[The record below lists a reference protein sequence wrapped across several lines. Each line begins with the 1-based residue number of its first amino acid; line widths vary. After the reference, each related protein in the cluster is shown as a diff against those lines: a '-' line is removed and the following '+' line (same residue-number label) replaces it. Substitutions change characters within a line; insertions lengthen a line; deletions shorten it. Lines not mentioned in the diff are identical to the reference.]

1 MAGSGLG
8 RAQPFAPLQQKGFAC
23 ENALV
28 NPLLISGP
36 AAIFATAGVAAYGAV
51 YPRSQ
56 LFGSTICRTNSPG
69 RLAITFDDG
78 PNPRITAKLLDLLD
92 RHQARATFFLIGKFV
107 RECPEIVRETAARGH
122 VLANHTHS
130 HPNLFWLSAAKI
142 EDEFRLCSDAIS
154 SVTGARP
161 KWFRP
166 PFGFRNPW
174 VVPGAEQ
181 LGLRTVMWTRI
192 PGDWQG
198 RPADGLIPRMASI
211 AEHAREHAT
220 ASRTGSSGARVTGDI
235 LCLHDGGHRELN
247 ADRTPTLG
255 ALEHWLPRWRDLGLE
270 FVTIEE
276 AVRTPAT

>member
-1 MAGSGLG
+1 
-8 RAQPFAPLQQKGFAC
+8 
-23 ENALV
+23 V

-36 AAIFATAGVAAYGAV
+36 AAIFVTAGVGVYGAV

-56 LFGSTICRTNSPG
+56 LFGCTICRTNSPR

-78 PNPRITAKLLDLLD
+78 PNPRITPKLLDLLD
-92 RHQARATFFLIGKFV
+92 RHNVRATFFLIGKFA
-107 RECPEIVRETAARGH
+107 RECPGIVRETAARGH
-122 VLANHTHS
+122 VLANHTYS
-130 HPNLFWLSAAKI
+130 HPNLFWLGALKM
-142 EDEFRLCSDAIS
+142 EDELRFCNEALS
-154 SVTGARP
+154 SVTGAAP

-174 VVPGAEQ
+174 VVPGAEK

-198 RPADGLIPRMASI
+198 QPGDWLIPRMASI
-211 AEHAREHAT
+211 AEHARQHAA
-220 ASRTGSSGARVTGDI
+220 ASASGSPSARDTGDI

-247 ADRTPTLG
+247 ADRTPTLE